1 VVGGPPETKRLRFS
15 TTDINDSRQSMGIYN
30 TLSFLIE
37 GKRWDAHA
45 AHIGSRTEGQVVA
58 MRSFLETVAA
68 HADEIRD
75 TVGSARQSLT
85 AGDAE
90 PPPIHIRQDYA
101 SDPERATI
109 SYPIFDL
116 RTWTGRE
123 AELDNFHS
131 RVVPLL
137 TVDRPWGY
145 AIPADQTEL
154 IALLERHRMVSV
166 RLSAVHEARVE
177 RYRIEEIT
185 EVTVEDKEADE
196 IRVRVVVEDVE
207 LQAGTVVVSLHQ
219 PAANLIPLLL
229 EPQSLWA
236 PFGERGGR
244 HLALDALVEVGT
256 VFPVVRIVEPL
267 ELP

>member
-1 VVGGPPETKRLRFS
+1 
-15 TTDINDSRQSMGIYN
+15 MGIYN
-30 TLSFLIE
+30 TLSFLFE
-37 GKRWDAHA
+37 GKRWDDHTV
-45 AHIGSRTEGQVVA
+45 HIGSRTEGQVVA
-58 MRSFLETVAA
+58 LQSFLETVAA

-75 TVGSARQSLT
+75 AVHHARDSLA
-85 AGDAE
+85 AGGAE
-90 PPPIHIRQDYA
+90 LPPLHIRQDYVP
-101 SDPERATI
+101 DPERATI

-116 RTWTGRE
+116 RTWTSRD

-154 IALLERHRMVSV
+154 IGLLERHRVDSV
-166 RLSAVHEARVE
+166 RLSSAQQARVE
-177 RYRIEEIT
+177 RYRIEEVT
-185 EVTVEDKEADE
+185 AATVEDKEADE
-196 IRVRVVVEDVE
+196 ISVRVVGEDLE

-244 HLALDALVEVGT
+244 HLALDALIEVGT
-256 VFPVVRIVEPL
+256 TFPVVRIVEPM
-267 ELP
+267 EIP